1 MTRKKIYIVDDH
13 PLVRE
18 GLKSKI
24 DSQPELEVSGECED
38 ANEAFRQICLEK
50 PDLALIDL
58 ALREASG
65 LYLIQRI
72 HARLPEIKLIAI
84 SMYDEAIY
92 GTRARRAGASG
103 YVNKGEIA
111 DQVIDAI
118 NRVLSGK
125 TFFNSEA
132 TTSADSLAKLSNR
145 ETQVFELISQGLTMP
160 DIADNLN
167 LSIKTVETHRENI
180 KAKLNLNSSHELTV
194 YASRMSAP
202 L

>member
-38 ANEAFRQICLEK
+38 ANEAFRQICREK

-194 YASRMSAP
+194 YASRLSAP

>member
-194 YASRMSAP
+194 YASRLSAP